1 MTNFQGGTPA
11 RVTRE
16 QILLWTPVAL
26 GGVVALAAA
35 VLMLLPAVQQ
45 LSRKQQELTD
55 LKEQEARVPLLRQQ
69 LTQQQETLEE
79 AQQREKQILQLIAG
93 SGDISTFM
101 AQLSREARS
110 SGVQLD
116 SYEPV
121 TAPAAPATTPPAG
134 QTPPA
139 APNPPQPAAAA
150 GAAAAGAAAAGAAAA
165 VAAAVDPL
173 VAPGLQK
180 TSVLI
185 TAKGTGPQLQDFLRR
200 LERLSLLVAQS
211 DLSLKTEVAQATEA
225 GKTAASGLT
234 TLKLTLSVYSK
245 ASAASASPAA
255 LAPSQPA
262 PAAPA
267 KS

>member
-26 GGVVALAAA
+26 GGGVALAAA

-121 TAPAAPATTPPAG
+121 TATAAPATTPPAG

-139 APNPPQPAAAA
+139 APNPPQP
-150 GAAAAGAAAAGAAAA
+150 AAAAGAAAA

-185 TAKGTGPQLQDFLRR
+185 TAKGRGPQLQDFLRR

-245 ASAASASPAA
+245 ASAASAPPAA
-255 LAPSQPA
+255 VAPSQSA

>member
-1 MTNFQGGTPA
+1 MTNFQAAPPA
-11 RVTRE
+11 RVSRE
-16 QILLWTPVAL
+16 LILLWTPVAL
-26 GGVVALAAA
+26 GGVVAIAAA
-35 VLMLLPAVQQ
+35 ALLLVPAVQQ
-45 LSRKQQELTD
+45 LTSKQQELAD
-55 LKEQEARVPLLRQQ
+55 LKEQEARLPLLRQQ
-69 LTQQQETLEE
+69 LTQQQEALEE
-79 AQQREKQILQLIAG
+79 AQQGEKQILQLIAG
-93 SGDISTFM
+93 SGDISTIM

-121 TAPAAPATTPPAG
+121 AAPVTTPPAG
-134 QTPPA
+134 QKPPA
-139 APNPPQPAAAA
+139 ASATPNPQQPQPAAAP
-150 GAAAAGAAAAGAAAA
+150 G
-165 VAAAVDPL
+165 DPL

-185 TAKGTGPQLQDFLRR
+185 TAKGSGPQLQDFLRR

-225 GKTAASGLT
+225 GKTAVSGLT

-245 ASAASASPAA
+245 ASAAAPSPAPE
-255 LAPSQPA
+255 APSQSP

>member
-139 APNPPQPAAAA
+139 APNPLQP
-150 GAAAAGAAAAGAAAA
+150 AAAAGAAAA

-185 TAKGTGPQLQDFLRR
+185 TAKGSGPQLQDFLRR

-211 DLSLKTEVAQATEA
+211 DLSLKTEVAQATEG

-245 ASAASASPAA
+245 ASAASAPPAA
-255 LAPSQPA
+255 VAPSQSA

>member
-150 GAAAAGAAAAGAAAA
+150 A

-185 TAKGTGPQLQDFLRR
+185 TAKGSGPQLQDFLRR

-245 ASAASASPAA
+245 ASAANASPAA
-255 LAPSQPA
+255 VAPSQPA
-262 PAAPA
+262 TAAPA

>member
-1 MTNFQGGTPA
+1 MTNFQAAPPA
-11 RVTRE
+11 RVSRE
-16 QILLWTPVAL
+16 LILLWTPVAL
-26 GGVVALAAA
+26 GGVAAIAAA
-35 VLMLLPAVQQ
+35 ALLLVPAVQQ
-45 LSRKQQELTD
+45 LTSKQQELAD
-55 LKEQEARVPLLRQQ
+55 LKEQEARLPLLRQQ
-69 LTQQQETLEE
+69 LTQQQEALEE
-79 AQQREKQILQLIAG
+79 AQQGEKQILQLIAG

-121 TAPAAPATTPPAG
+121 AAPVTTPPAG
-134 QTPPA
+134 QKPPA
-139 APNPPQPAAAA
+139 ASATPNPQQPQPAAAP
-150 GAAAAGAAAAGAAAA
+150 G
-165 VAAAVDPL
+165 DPL

-185 TAKGTGPQLQDFLRR
+185 TAKGSGPQLQDFLRR

-225 GKTAASGLT
+225 GKTAVSGLT

-245 ASAASASPAA
+245 ASAAAPSPAPE
-255 LAPSQPA
+255 APSQSP

>member
-45 LSRKQQELTD
+45 LSRKQQQLTD

-121 TAPAAPATTPPAG
+121 AAPVTTPPAG
-134 QTPPA
+134 QKPPA
-139 APNPPQPAAAA
+139 APATPNPQQSQPAAAP
-150 GAAAAGAAAAGAAAA
+150 G
-165 VAAAVDPL
+165 DPL

-185 TAKGTGPQLQDFLRR
+185 TAKGSGPQLQDFLRR

-225 GKTAASGLT
+225 GKTAVSGLT

-245 ASAASASPAA
+245 ASAAAPSPAPE
-255 LAPSQPA
+255 APSQSP

>member
-1 MTNFQGGTPA
+1 MTNFQAAPPA
-11 RVTRE
+11 RVSRE
-16 QILLWTPVAL
+16 LILLWTPVAL
-26 GGVVALAAA
+26 GGVVAIAAA
-35 VLMLLPAVQQ
+35 ALLLVPAVQQ
-45 LSRKQQELTD
+45 LTSKQQELAD
-55 LKEQEARVPLLRQQ
+55 LKEQEARIPLLRQQ
-69 LTQQQETLEE
+69 LTQQQEALEE
-79 AQQREKQILQLIAG
+79 AQQGEKQILQLIAG

-121 TAPAAPATTPPAG
+121 AAPVTTPPAG
-134 QTPPA
+134 QKPPA
-139 APNPPQPAAAA
+139 ASATPNPQQPQPAAAP
-150 GAAAAGAAAAGAAAA
+150 G
-165 VAAAVDPL
+165 DPL

-185 TAKGTGPQLQDFLRR
+185 TAKGSGPQLQDFLRR

-225 GKTAASGLT
+225 GKTAVSGLT

-245 ASAASASPAA
+245 ASAAAPSPAPE
-255 LAPSQPA
+255 APSQSP

>member
-121 TAPAAPATTPPAG
+121 TATAAPATTPPAG

-139 APNPPQPAAAA
+139 APNPPQP
-150 GAAAAGAAAAGAAAA
+150 AAAAGAAAA

-185 TAKGTGPQLQDFLRR
+185 TAKGSGPQLQDFLRR

-211 DLSLKTEVAQATEA
+211 DLSLKTEEAQATEA
-225 GKTAASGLT
+225 GKTAVSGLT

-245 ASAASASPAA
+245 ASAANASPAA
-255 LAPSQPA
+255 VAPSQPA
-262 PAAPA
+262 TAAPA

>member
-1 MTNFQGGTPA
+1 MTNFQAAPPA
-11 RVTRE
+11 RVSRE
-16 QILLWTPVAL
+16 LILLWTPVAL
-26 GGVVALAAA
+26 GGVVAIAAA
-35 VLMLLPAVQQ
+35 ALLLVPAVQQ
-45 LSRKQQELTD
+45 LTSNQQELAD
-55 LKEQEARVPLLRQQ
+55 LKEQEARIPLLRQQ
-69 LTQQQETLEE
+69 LTQQQEALEE
-79 AQQREKQILQLIAG
+79 AQQGEKQILQLIAG

-121 TAPAAPATTPPAG
+121 AAPVTTPPAG
-134 QTPPA
+134 QKPPA
-139 APNPPQPAAAA
+139 ASATPNPQQPQPAAAP
-150 GAAAAGAAAAGAAAA
+150 G
-165 VAAAVDPL
+165 DPL

-185 TAKGTGPQLQDFLRR
+185 TAKGSGPQLQDFLRR

-225 GKTAASGLT
+225 GKTAVSGLT

-245 ASAASASPAA
+245 ASAAAPSPAPE
-255 LAPSQPA
+255 APSQSP

>member
-11 RVTRE
+11 RVSRE

-26 GGVVALAAA
+26 GGVVALATA

-101 AQLSREARS
+101 AQLSREALS
-110 SGVQLD
+110 SGVQLN

-121 TAPAAPATTPPAG
+121 TATAAPATTPPAG

-139 APNPPQPAAAA
+139 APNPPQPAAAS
-150 GAAAAGAAAAGAAAA
+150 GAPSA
-165 VAAAVDPL
+165 VAASVDPL

-185 TAKGTGPQLQDFLRR
+185 TAKGSGPQLQDFLRR

-211 DLSLKTEVAQATEA
+211 DLSLKPEVAQATEG
-225 GKTAASGLT
+225 GKAAVSGLT
-234 TLKLTLSVYSK
+234 TLKFTLSVYSR

-255 LAPSQPA
+255 LAPSQSA

-267 KS
+267 QS

>member
-121 TAPAAPATTPPAG
+121 TATAAPATTPPAG

-139 APNPPQPAAAA
+139 APNPPQP
-150 GAAAAGAAAAGAAAA
+150 AAAAGAAAA

-185 TAKGTGPQLQDFLRR
+185 TAKGSGPQLQDFLRR

-245 ASAASASPAA
+245 ASAASAPPAA
-255 LAPSQPA
+255 VAPSQSA

>member
-1 MTNFQGGTPA
+1 MTNFQAAPPA
-11 RVTRE
+11 RVSRE
-16 QILLWTPVAL
+16 LILLGTPVAL
-26 GGVVALAAA
+26 GGVVAIAAA
-35 VLMLLPAVQQ
+35 ALLLVPAVQQ
-45 LSRKQQELTD
+45 LTSKQQELAD
-55 LKEQEARVPLLRQQ
+55 LKEQEARLPLLRQQ
-69 LTQQQETLEE
+69 LTQQQEALEV
-79 AQQREKQILQLIAG
+79 AQQGEKQILQLIAG

-121 TAPAAPATTPPAG
+121 AAPVTTPPAG
-134 QTPPA
+134 QKPPA
-139 APNPPQPAAAA
+139 APATPNPQQSQPAAAP
-150 GAAAAGAAAAGAAAA
+150 G
-165 VAAAVDPL
+165 DPL

-185 TAKGTGPQLQDFLRR
+185 TAKGSGPQLQDFLRR

-225 GKTAASGLT
+225 GKTAVSGLT

-245 ASAASASPAA
+245 ASAAAPSPAPA
-255 LAPSQPA
+255 APSQSP

>member
-1 MTNFQGGTPA
+1 MTNFQGATTA

-16 QILLWTPVAL
+16 QVLLWTPVL
-26 GGVVALAAA
+26 LGVVLAAA
-35 VLMLLPAVQQ
+35 AGGLLLWPALQQ
-45 LSRKQQELTD
+45 LQRDDQQLAD
-55 LKEQEARVPLLRQQ
+55 LKEQEARVPLLRLQ
-69 LTQQQETLEE
+69 LSKQRENLEL
-79 AQQREKQILQLIAG
+79 AQQKERKILQLIAG

-121 TAPAAPATTPPAG
+121 TATAAPATTPPAG
-134 QTPPA
+134 QKPPA
-139 APNPPQPAAAA
+139 APATPNPQQPQPAAAP
-150 GAAAAGAAAAGAAAA
+150 G
-165 VAAAVDPL
+165 DPL

-185 TAKGTGPQLQDFLRR
+185 TAKGSGPQLQDFLRR

-211 DLSLKTEVAQATEA
+211 DLSLKTEEAQATEA

-234 TLKLTLSVYSK
+234 TLRLTLSVYSK
-245 ASAASASPAA
+245 ASAANAPAA
-255 LAPSQPA
+255 AVAPSQPP

>member
-1 MTNFQGGTPA
+1 MTNFQAAPPA
-11 RVTRE
+11 RVSRE
-16 QILLWTPVAL
+16 LILLWTPVAL
-26 GGVVALAAA
+26 GGVVAIAAA
-35 VLMLLPAVQQ
+35 ALLLVPAVQQ
-45 LSRKQQELTD
+45 LTSKQQELAD
-55 LKEQEARVPLLRQQ
+55 LKEQEARLPLLRQQ
-69 LTQQQETLEE
+69 LTQQQEALEE
-79 AQQREKQILQLIAG
+79 AQQGEKQILQLIAG

-121 TAPAAPATTPPAG
+121 AAPVTTPPAG
-134 QTPPA
+134 QKPPA
-139 APNPPQPAAAA
+139 ASATPNPQQPQPAAAP
-150 GAAAAGAAAAGAAAA
+150 G
-165 VAAAVDPL
+165 DPL

-185 TAKGTGPQLQDFLRR
+185 TAKGSGPQLQDFLRR

-225 GKTAASGLT
+225 GKTAVSGLT

-245 ASAASASPAA
+245 ASAAAPSPAPE
-255 LAPSQPA
+255 APSQSP

>member
-1 MTNFQGGTPA
+1 MTNFQAAPPA
-11 RVTRE
+11 RVSRE
-16 QILLWTPVAL
+16 LILLWTPVAL
-26 GGVVALAAA
+26 GGVVAIAAA
-35 VLMLLPAVQQ
+35 ALLLVPAVQQ
-45 LSRKQQELTD
+45 LTSNQQELAD
-55 LKEQEARVPLLRQQ
+55 LKEQEARIPLLRQQ
-69 LTQQQETLEE
+69 LTQQQEALEE
-79 AQQREKQILQLIAG
+79 AQQGEKQILQLIAG

-121 TAPAAPATTPPAG
+121 TATAAPATTPPAG
-134 QTPPA
+134 QKPPA
-139 APNPPQPAAAA
+139 APPTPNPQQPQPAAAP
-150 GAAAAGAAAAGAAAA
+150 G
-165 VAAAVDPL
+165 DPL

-185 TAKGTGPQLQDFLRR
+185 TAKGSGPQLQDFLRR

-225 GKTAASGLT
+225 GKTAVSGLT

-245 ASAASASPAA
+245 ASAAAPSPAPE
-255 LAPSQPA
+255 APSQSP

>member
-26 GGVVALAAA
+26 GGVVAIAAA
-35 VLMLLPAVQQ
+35 ALLLFPAVQQ
-45 LSRKQQELTD
+45 LSRKQQELAD

-69 LTQQQETLEE
+69 LTQQQETLED

-121 TAPAAPATTPPAG
+121 AAPVTTPPAG
-134 QTPPA
+134 QKPPA
-139 APNPPQPAAAA
+139 ASATPNPQQPQPAAAP
-150 GAAAAGAAAAGAAAA
+150 G
-165 VAAAVDPL
+165 DPL

-185 TAKGTGPQLQDFLRR
+185 TAKGSGPQLQDFLRR

-245 ASAASASPAA
+245 ASAANAPPAA
-255 LAPSQPA
+255 VAPSQPP

>member
-26 GGVVALAAA
+26 GGVVAIAAA
-35 VLMLLPAVQQ
+35 ALLLFPAVQQ
-45 LSRKQQELTD
+45 LSRKQQELAD

-69 LTQQQETLEE
+69 LTQQRETLEE

-101 AQLSREARS
+101 AQLSREARI

-121 TAPAAPATTPPAG
+121 TATAAPVTTPPAG
-134 QTPPA
+134 QKPPA
-139 APNPPQPAAAA
+139 SPNPQQPQPAAAP
-150 GAAAAGAAAAGAAAA
+150 
-165 VAAAVDPL
+165 VDPL

-185 TAKGTGPQLQDFLRR
+185 TAKGSGPQLQDFLRR

-245 ASAASASPAA
+245 ASAANAPAA
-255 LAPSQPA
+255 AVAPSQPP

>member
-1 MTNFQGGTPA
+1 MTNFQAAPPA
-11 RVTRE
+11 RVSRE
-16 QILLWTPVAL
+16 LILLWTPVAL
-26 GGVVALAAA
+26 GGVAAIAAA
-35 VLMLLPAVQQ
+35 ALLLVPAVQQ
-45 LSRKQQELTD
+45 LTSKQQELAD
-55 LKEQEARVPLLRQQ
+55 LKEQEARIPLLRQQ
-69 LTQQQETLEE
+69 LTQQQEALEE
-79 AQQREKQILQLIAG
+79 AQQGEKQILQLIAG

-121 TAPAAPATTPPAG
+121 AAPVTTPPAG
-134 QTPPA
+134 QKPPA
-139 APNPPQPAAAA
+139 ASATPNPQQPQPAAAP
-150 GAAAAGAAAAGAAAA
+150 G
-165 VAAAVDPL
+165 DPL

-185 TAKGTGPQLQDFLRR
+185 TAKGSGPQLQDFLRR

-225 GKTAASGLT
+225 GKTAVSGLT

-245 ASAASASPAA
+245 ASAAAPSPAPE
-255 LAPSQPA
+255 APSQSP

>member
-1 MTNFQGGTPA
+1 MTNFQAAPPA
-11 RVTRE
+11 RVSRE
-16 QILLWTPVAL
+16 LILLWTPVAL
-26 GGVVALAAA
+26 GGVVAIAAA
-35 VLMLLPAVQQ
+35 ALLLVPAVQQ
-45 LSRKQQELTD
+45 LTSKQQELAD
-55 LKEQEARVPLLRQQ
+55 LKEQEARIPLLRQQ
-69 LTQQQETLEE
+69 LTQQQEALEE
-79 AQQREKQILQLIAG
+79 AQQGEKQILQLIAG

-121 TAPAAPATTPPAG
+121 AVPVTTPPAG
-134 QTPPA
+134 QKPPA
-139 APNPPQPAAAA
+139 ASATPNPQQPQPAAAP
-150 GAAAAGAAAAGAAAA
+150 G
-165 VAAAVDPL
+165 DPL

-185 TAKGTGPQLQDFLRR
+185 TAKGSGPQLQDFLRR

-225 GKTAASGLT
+225 GKTAVSGLT

-245 ASAASASPAA
+245 ASAAAPSPAPE
-255 LAPSQPA
+255 APSQSP

>member
-150 GAAAAGAAAAGAAAA
+150 GAAAA

-185 TAKGTGPQLQDFLRR
+185 TAKGSGPQLQDFLRR

-211 DLSLKTEVAQATEA
+211 DLSLKTEEAQATEA
-225 GKTAASGLT
+225 GKTAVSGLT

-245 ASAASASPAA
+245 ASAANASPAA
-255 LAPSQPA
+255 VAPSQPA
-262 PAAPA
+262 TAAPA

>member
-150 GAAAAGAAAAGAAAA
+150 GAAAA

-185 TAKGTGPQLQDFLRR
+185 TAKGSGPQLQDFLRR

>member
-1 MTNFQGGTPA
+1 MTNLQGGTPP

-121 TAPAAPATTPPAG
+121 TATAAPATTPPAG

-139 APNPPQPAAAA
+139 APNPPQP
-150 GAAAAGAAAAGAAAA
+150 AAAAGAAAA

-185 TAKGTGPQLQDFLRR
+185 TAKGSGPQLQDFLRR

-211 DLSLKTEVAQATEA
+211 DLSLKTEVAQATEG
-225 GKTAASGLT
+225 GKAAVSGLT

-255 LAPSQPA
+255 LAPSQLA

>member
-121 TAPAAPATTPPAG
+121 TATAAPATTPPAG

-139 APNPPQPAAAA
+139 APNPPQP
-150 GAAAAGAAAAGAAAA
+150 AAAAGAAAA

-185 TAKGTGPQLQDFLRR
+185 TAKGSGPQLQDFLRR

-211 DLSLKTEVAQATEA
+211 DLSLKTEVAQATEG
-225 GKTAASGLT
+225 GKAAVSGLT

-255 LAPSQPA
+255 
-262 PAAPA
+262 
-267 KS
+267 

>member
-121 TAPAAPATTPPAG
+121 TATAAPATTPPAG

-139 APNPPQPAAAA
+139 APNPPQP
-150 GAAAAGAAAAGAAAA
+150 AAAAGAAAA

-185 TAKGTGPQLQDFLRR
+185 TAKGSGPQLQDFLRR

-211 DLSLKTEVAQATEA
+211 DLSLKTEVAQATEG
-225 GKTAASGLT
+225 GKAAVSGLT

-255 LAPSQPA
+255 LAPSQLA

>member
-150 GAAAAGAAAAGAAAA
+150 A

-185 TAKGTGPQLQDFLRR
+185 TAKGSGPQLQDFLRR

-211 DLSLKTEVAQATEA
+211 DLSLKTEVAQATEG

-245 ASAASASPAA
+245 ASAASAPPAA
-255 LAPSQPA
+255 VAPSQSA

>member
-55 LKEQEARVPLLRQQ
+55 LKEQEARAPLLRQQ

-121 TAPAAPATTPPAG
+121 TATAGPATTPPAG

-150 GAAAAGAAAAGAAAA
+150 
-165 VAAAVDPL
+165 AVDSL

-185 TAKGTGPQLQDFLRR
+185 TAKGSGPQLQDFLRR

-211 DLSLKTEVAQATEA
+211 DLSLKVETPAAQEGSLNMPAR
-225 GKTAASGLT
+225 GFT
-234 TLKLTLSVYSK
+234 TLKLTLSLYSK
-245 ASAASASPAA
+245 V
-255 LAPSQPA
+255 LAGSFAKTAVNAPA
-262 PAAPA
+262 PAVA
-267 KS
+267 KP

>member
-55 LKEQEARVPLLRQQ
+55 LKEQEARGPLLRQQ

-150 GAAAAGAAAAGAAAA
+150 GAAAA

-185 TAKGTGPQLQDFLRR
+185 TAKGSGPQLQDFLRR

-211 DLSLKTEVAQATEA
+211 DLSLKTEEAQATEA
-225 GKTAASGLT
+225 GKTAVSGLT

-245 ASAASASPAA
+245 ASAANASPAA
-255 LAPSQPA
+255 VAPSQPA
-262 PAAPA
+262 TAAPA

>member
-150 GAAAAGAAAAGAAAA
+150 GAAAAGAAAA

-185 TAKGTGPQLQDFLRR
+185 TAKGSGPQLQDFLRR

-211 DLSLKTEVAQATEA
+211 DLSLKTEEAQATEA
-225 GKTAASGLT
+225 GKTAVSGLT

-245 ASAASASPAA
+245 ASAANASPAA
-255 LAPSQPA
+255 VAPSQPA
-262 PAAPA
+262 TAAPA

>member
-121 TAPAAPATTPPAG
+121 TGRPDASRC
-134 QTPPA
+134 
-139 APNPPQPAAAA
+139 PQPAAAGSSRWSSGCGGGCRGSPGGTRTPENQCA
-150 GAAAAGAAAAGAAAA
+150 DHRQGQRPTAAG
-165 VAAAVDPL
+165 L
-173 VAPGLQK
+173 SAP
-180 TSVLI
+180 
-185 TAKGTGPQLQDFLRR
+185 P
-200 LERLSLLVAQS
+200 
-211 DLSLKTEVAQATEA
+211 
-225 GKTAASGLT
+225 
-234 TLKLTLSVYSK
+234 
-245 ASAASASPAA
+245 
-255 LAPSQPA
+255 
-262 PAAPA
+262 
-267 KS
+267 

>member
-121 TAPAAPATTPPAG
+121 TATAAPATTPPAG

-139 APNPPQPAAAA
+139 APNPPQP
-150 GAAAAGAAAAGAAAA
+150 AAAAGAAAA

-185 TAKGTGPQLQDFLRR
+185 TAKGSGPQLQDFLRR

-211 DLSLKTEVAQATEA
+211 DLSLKTEVAQATEG
-225 GKTAASGLT
+225 GKAAVSGLT

-245 ASAASASPAA
+245 ASAANASPAA
-255 LAPSQPA
+255 VAPSQPA
-262 PAAPA
+262 TAAPA

>member
-150 GAAAAGAAAAGAAAA
+150 GAPSAMAAS
-165 VAAAVDPL
+165 VDPL

-185 TAKGTGPQLQDFLRR
+185 TAKGSGPQLQDFLRR

-211 DLSLKTEVAQATEA
+211 DLSLKTEVAQATEG
-225 GKTAASGLT
+225 GKAAVSGLT

-255 LAPSQPA
+255 
-262 PAAPA
+262 
-267 KS
+267 

>member
-121 TAPAAPATTPPAG
+121 TATAAPATTPPAG

-139 APNPPQPAAAA
+139 APNPLQP
-150 GAAAAGAAAAGAAAA
+150 AAAAGAAAA

-185 TAKGTGPQLQDFLRR
+185 TAKGSGPQLQDFLRR

-211 DLSLKTEVAQATEA
+211 DLSLKTEEAQATEA
-225 GKTAASGLT
+225 GKTAVSGLT

-245 ASAASASPAA
+245 ASAANASPAA
-255 LAPSQPA
+255 VAPSQPA
-262 PAAPA
+262 TAAPA

>member
-1 MTNFQGGTPA
+1 MTNLQGGTPA

-121 TAPAAPATTPPAG
+121 TATAAPATTPPAG

-150 GAAAAGAAAAGAAAA
+150 GAAAA

-185 TAKGTGPQLQDFLRR
+185 TDKGSGPQLQDFLRR

-211 DLSLKTEVAQATEA
+211 DLSLKTEVAQATEG
-225 GKTAASGLT
+225 GKAAVSGLT

-245 ASAASASPAA
+245 ASAANASPAA
-255 LAPSQPA
+255 VAPSQPA
-262 PAAPA
+262 PGAPA

>member
-121 TAPAAPATTPPAG
+121 TATAAPATTPPAG

-139 APNPPQPAAAA
+139 APNPPQP
-150 GAAAAGAAAAGAAAA
+150 AAAAGAAAA

-211 DLSLKTEVAQATEA
+211 DLSLKTEVAQATEG

-245 ASAASASPAA
+245 ASAASAPPAA
-255 LAPSQPA
+255 VAPSQSA

>member
-1 MTNFQGGTPA
+1 MTNFQAAPPA
-11 RVTRE
+11 RVSRE
-16 QILLWTPVAL
+16 LILLWTPVAL
-26 GGVVALAAA
+26 GGVAAIAAA
-35 VLMLLPAVQQ
+35 VLLLVPAVQQ
-45 LSRKQQELTD
+45 LTSKQQELAD
-55 LKEQEARVPLLRQQ
+55 LKEQEARLPLLRQQ
-69 LTQQQETLEE
+69 LTQQQEALEE
-79 AQQREKQILQLIAG
+79 AQQGEKQILQLIAG

-121 TAPAAPATTPPAG
+121 AAPAAPVTTPPAG
-134 QTPPA
+134 QKPPA
-139 APNPPQPAAAA
+139 ASATPNPQQPQPAAAP
-150 GAAAAGAAAAGAAAA
+150 G
-165 VAAAVDPL
+165 DPL

-185 TAKGTGPQLQDFLRR
+185 TAKGSGPQLQDFLRR

-225 GKTAASGLT
+225 GKTAVSGLT

-245 ASAASASPAA
+245 ASAAAPSPAPE
-255 LAPSQPA
+255 APSQSP

>member
-1 MTNFQGGTPA
+1 MTNFQAAPPA
-11 RVTRE
+11 RVSRE
-16 QILLWTPVAL
+16 LILLWTPVAL
-26 GGVVALAAA
+26 GGVVAIAAA
-35 VLMLLPAVQQ
+35 ALLLVPAVQQ
-45 LSRKQQELTD
+45 LTSKQQELAD
-55 LKEQEARVPLLRQQ
+55 LKEQEARLPLLRQQ
-69 LTQQQETLEE
+69 LTQQQEALEE
-79 AQQREKQILQLIAG
+79 AQQGEKQILQLIAG

-121 TAPAAPATTPPAG
+121 AAPVTTPPAG
-134 QTPPA
+134 QKPPA
-139 APNPPQPAAAA
+139 APATPNPQQSQPAAAP
-150 GAAAAGAAAAGAAAA
+150 G
-165 VAAAVDPL
+165 DPL

-185 TAKGTGPQLQDFLRR
+185 TAKGSGPQLQDFLRR

-225 GKTAASGLT
+225 GKTAVSGLT

-245 ASAASASPAA
+245 ASAAAPSPAPE
-255 LAPSQPA
+255 APSQSP